1 MLYEKHKHI
10 PGYHN
15 IETTNAVELQMQTIV
30 RKHAPIGLLDRA
42 NRVWRYTKNGK
53 MFGDSFAE
61 ATPRSWAK
69 NYMAYNTVKIL
80 TKHVIPPMQRA
91 EKATRGI
98 PLTVILG
105 ERNECRIF
113 QSIAQRTFI
122 LYHRWDLIL

>member
-1 MLYEKHKHI
+1 
-10 PGYHN
+10 
-15 IETTNAVELQMQTIV
+15 MQTIV

-53 MFGDSFAE
+53 MFEDSFAE

-98 PLTVILG
+98 PLTEPSEVILG
-105 ERNECRIF
+105 NGNGCRIF
-113 QSIAQRTFI
+113 QSTAQRTFI
-122 LYHRWDLIL
+122 LYHRWDLILELAS